1 MAYNT
6 AYDLESL
13 VVNTKAA
20 TVYAA
25 HEQSLFLGGQI
36 IPVSQIAAGS
46 TTLQVPL
53 MSSATAQSLA
63 NTDPDALD
71 DFSPI
76 LLEDTKV
83 EIPAK
88 IYAARHVLRDL
99 GGIDPSETGRV
110 LGNAIQSAFDTDVIK
125 AMGDASNGLTE
136 QEKAGA
142 TTGNL
147 ELADIWAAVETIRG
161 NGETGQ
167 LYGIVPA
174 TQYAALL
181 TAIGNQAYA
190 GGDWQT
196 EAMRNGYVG
205 QIAGV
210 NFFVSSYL
218 TGANTPGATK
228 PLAAVFSQDAM
239 RIGMYKNVDLEVQRR
254 AEAVGNDIVASLHAG
269 VGVVDADRGVMI
281 VNDAA

>member
-1 MAYNT
+1 MAFNT
-6 AYDLESL
+6 ALDLESL

-25 HEQSLFLGGQI
+25 HENSLFLSGQM

-53 MSSATAQSLA
+53 MAATNAEEVGELVGSEDFAAQTL
-63 NTDPDALD
+63 T
-71 DFSPI
+71 
-76 LLEDTKV
+76 DTKV
-83 EIPAK
+83 TIPSK
-88 IYAARHVLRDL
+88 IYAARHVMRDL
-99 GGIDPSETGRV
+99 GGVDPSETGRV
-110 LGNAIQSAFDTDVIK
+110 LGNAIQAKFDADVVDV
-125 AMGDASNGLTE
+125 MGSLTK

-142 TTGNL
+142 AGAGTL
-147 ELADIWAAVETIRG
+147 ELTDIWSAVETIRG

-167 LYGIVPA
+167 LYGIIPA
-174 TQYAALL
+174 TQYANLL

-218 TGANTPGATK
+218 KGANMAGETNPM
-228 PLAAVFSQDAM
+228 AAVFSQDAM
-239 RIGMYKNVDLEVQRR
+239 RIGMYKNVDLEVARR

-269 VGVVDADRGVMI
+269 VGLVDAARGVL
-281 VNDAA
+281 VLNDAS